1 LLSEVEEAGE
11 GFEHTLYDVTSAQS
25 DSPPEGSSGQ
35 QQQQQQVSPQ
45 QQGGSPQQQQQQQVL
60 GSNPAVVS
68 MCAVLNL
75 GGDPKSSKLKLHWLP
90 DLPDQ
95 LLPLRLVRYGHPVLV
110 EKVTEEVD
118 VVANFN
124 RISRYEPEW
133 KISVK

>member
-25 DSPPEGSSGQ
+25 NNPPEGSSG

-45 QQGGSPQQQQQQQVL
+45 QQGGSPQQQQQQQQVL
-60 GSNPAVVS
+60 GSNSAVVS

-124 RISRYEPEW
+124 TNSR
-133 KISVK
+133 